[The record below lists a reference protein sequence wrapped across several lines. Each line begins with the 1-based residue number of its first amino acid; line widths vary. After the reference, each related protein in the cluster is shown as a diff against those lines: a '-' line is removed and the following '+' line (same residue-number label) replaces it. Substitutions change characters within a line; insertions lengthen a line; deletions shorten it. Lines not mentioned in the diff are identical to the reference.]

1 MFERFTD
8 RARHVVVFAQEEA
21 RRLNH
26 NHIGTEHILVAL
38 SIESEGIAG
47 RTLDALGVS
56 VEQIREQIEEIVS
69 RGQSAPSSHTPFTK
83 EAKRALEL
91 SLREAL
97 QLGDNHIGTEHLLLG
112 LIRQEDDVAVRIL
125 ERLGTD
131 TQSVEQEVH
140 RTVMGGVGQTSSASM
155 RKGLTVSME
164 EVSGDAPRC
173 PRCYADLTRGLRVG
187 NVTGTDDEEGD
198 ETYSLT
204 LAWCPECGTVIG
216 PVQ

>member
-125 ERLGTD
+125 ERLGID

-140 RTVMGGVGQTSSASM
+140 RMVMGGVGQTSSASM
-155 RKGLTVSME
+155 REGLTVSME

-173 PRCYADLTRGLRVG
+173 PRCYADLARGLRVG